1 MTLGCTRRSIHHFY
15 RYLRHVCIKV
25 SKVIDFY
32 VILGP
37 SGMRSWICGCPCGH
51 GGGDGRLRLLRYN
64 FVDRRVILD
73 YVKRDAAHFCRYL
86 RDPRLRKKR
95 RGAFLSLFTVLQSI
109 MTEISAIFAVI
120 YTTFASMTCVARHFC
135 RSLRDPSLRKKRYA
149 SHLSLFTGL

>member
-1 MTLGCTRRSIHHFY
+1 MA
-15 RYLRHVCIKV
+15 VCV
-25 SKVIDFY
+25 D
-32 VILGP
+32 
-37 SGMRSWICGCPCGH
+37 M
-51 GGGDGRLRLLRYN
+51 GGGDGRLGLLRYN

-109 MTEISAIFAVI
+109 MTEIPAIFVVI
-120 YTTFASMTCVARHFC
+120 YATFASMTRDARHFC
-135 RSLRDPSLRKKRYA
+135 RYLRDSSLRKKRYA

>member
-1 MTLGCTRRSIHHFY
+1 MTLGCVRRGRCYFC
-15 RYLRHVCIKV
+15 RYLRYVCIEV

-37 SGMRSWICGCPCGH
+37 PGMLSWIW
-51 GGGDGRLRLLRYN
+51 GGDGRLGLLRYN

-109 MTEISAIFAVI
+109 MTEIPAIFVVTYA
-120 YTTFASMTCVARHFC
+120 TFASMTRDARHFC
-135 RSLRDPSLRKKRYA
+135 RYLRDSSLRKKRHA
-149 SHLSLFTGL
+149 SHLSLFT

>member
-1 MTLGCTRRSIHHFY
+1 MESYSTYRQIC
-15 RYLRHVCIKV
+15 RYLRVFSYMV
-25 SKVIDFY
+25 STFVVIY
-32 VILGP
+32 VILAP
-37 SGMRSWICGCPCGH
+37 SMIIFVVIYVILAPHIRDTTPH
-51 GGGDGRLRLLRYN
+51 GLLMSN
-64 FVDRRVILD
+64 FVDRRVTLD

-109 MTEISAIFAVI
+109 MTEMPAIFVVI
-120 YTTFASMTCVARHFC
+120 YATFASMTCDARHFC